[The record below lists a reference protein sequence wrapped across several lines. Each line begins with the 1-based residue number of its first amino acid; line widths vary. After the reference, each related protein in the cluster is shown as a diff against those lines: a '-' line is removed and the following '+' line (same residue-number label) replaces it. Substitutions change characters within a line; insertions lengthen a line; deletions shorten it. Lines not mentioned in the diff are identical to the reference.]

1 MSDYGE
7 PPSELVIEVGDT
19 MDCIDIT
26 TVNDNI
32 YEEDEQFFI
41 TLSSATDGVGIA
53 QDTATVEI
61 TDNDGKTTLLYRFE
75 FVCLLYMST
84 YVFNSIDVTVRWNQS
99 VYLTSEGSTL
109 VVCAEQPEQTER
121 AFSVNV
127 IIPSSEGIR
136 LVSGG
141 I

>member
-7 PPSELVIEVGDT
+7 PPSELVIEVGDM

-41 TLSSATDGVGIA
+41 TLSSATVGVGIA

-75 FVCLLYMST
+75 FVCLLYMSAC
-84 YVFNSIDVTVRWNQS
+84 VFNSIDVTVRWNQS
-99 VYLTSEGSTL
+99 VYPTSEGSTL
-109 VVCAEQPEQTER
+109 TVCAEQPEQTER